1 MRLNMEE
8 PGTHRVNSP
17 TKLTVE
23 VAILGEG
30 AGMKLSH
37 GKANRRVFSNQ
48 PPMRLLELSDR
59 WFLPTWRRGNSEAL
73 V

>member
-17 TKLTVE
+17 MKQTVE

-30 AGMKLSH
+30 AGMKLC
-37 GKANRRVFSNQ
+37 F
-48 PPMRLLELSDR
+48 MERLTEECFQISL
-59 WFLPTWRRGNSEAL
+59 
-73 V
+73 